1 MQCFF
6 YCLQYPTTT
15 SAPPTNKTAKQ
26 SRYQRLPNGDIVMKE
41 VSVEKEVHVEEEG
54 KAFAAVDGDMEEVH
68 AEEEGGEASAAVEP
82 VAMGGGGGRACV
94 NLTLM
99 LLSVL
104 LTLLW

>member
-1 MQCFF
+1 
-6 YCLQYPTTT
+6 
-15 SAPPTNKTAKQ
+15 
-26 SRYQRLPNGDIVMKE
+26 MKE
-41 VSVEKEVHVEEEG
+41 VSVEKEVRVEEEG

-68 AEEEGGEASAAVEP
+68 AEEEGEASAEVEP